1 MNRFG
6 RSMIVILII
15 AIICLVTIPIF
26 GCIPEVDIP
35 NEHYENADATLIN
48 PNASSDA
55 KKLMAF
61 LKEQYGKMV
70 LSGQYVNEYEDF
82 SALRFRV
89 DSADKNSPMTV
100 MRANEMQAVHKV
112 TGDYPV
118 IAGFDV
124 SIVLIDGTNYSVQ
137 QAIEWHRAGG
147 IVTFCWHWL
156 VNNFDGKEREFY
168 TEKTAFS
175 LKNALAD
182 KNSPQY
188 QGMIADIDKISA
200 YLQELKE
207 NRVPV
212 LWRPL
217 HEASGGWFWWGAD
230 GAEAYKELWDI
241 VYERMAVYHGLN
253 NLIWVT
259 NPQDAAWY
267 VGDDKCDLV
276 GDDPYYDYSKRK
288 YYLKDKA
295 NRKRFKKAYAYASNK
310 MIAMS
315 ENDYIPDMDTV
326 FVENVK
332 WLFFVTWC
340 REFVC
345 EYLPDEQGNRFTCP
359 NYVEM
364 CTTKEELIKVYQ
376 DERVWTLNKLRKSGY
391 YDTTQELGA
400 I

>member
-1 MNRFG
+1 MNALRRG
-6 RSMIVILII
+6 MIVILII
-15 AIICLVTIPIF
+15 AIICLVTISVF
-26 GCIPEVDIP
+26 GCTPELDVAE
-35 NEHYENADATLIN
+35 EHYENASATLIN
-48 PNASSDA
+48 PNASLEA

-61 LKEQYGKMV
+61 LKAQYGKTV
-70 LSGQYVNEYEDF
+70 ISGQYVNEYEDF
-82 SALRFRV
+82 SAPQFRV
-89 DSADKNSPMTV
+89 DPTDENSPMTV
-100 MRANEMQAVHKV
+100 TKSSEFQAVYKV

-124 SIVLIDGTNYSVQ
+124 SMVLIDGANYSVE
-137 QAIEWHRAGG
+137 QAIEWHKKGG

-156 VNNFDGKEREFY
+156 VDNFDGKERAFY

-175 LKNALAD
+175 LKKALAD
-182 KNSPQY
+182 KESQQY
-188 QGMIADIDKISA
+188 KGIIADIDKIST

-207 NRVPV
+207 KHVPV

-230 GAEAYKELWDI
+230 GAEAYKELWNI
-241 VYERMAVYHGLN
+241 VYERMAVHHGLN

-259 NPQDAAWY
+259 NPQSESWY

-276 GDDPYYDYSKRK
+276 GDDPYYDFSKRK

-295 NRKRFKKAYAYASNK
+295 NRKRFKKVYEYAGNK

-315 ENDYIPDMDTV
+315 ENDYVPDMDCV
-326 FVENVK
+326 FSENVK

-345 EYLPDEQGNRFTCP
+345 EYVPDEQGNRFTRP
-359 NYVEM
+359 NYVEA

-376 DERVWTLNKLRKSGY
+376 DERVWTLSKLKNSGC
-391 YDTTQELGA
+391 YDTAHE
-400 I
+400 